1 MPSLSLQF
9 IVEYVSQFGETFSK
23 VLAIRPSG
31 WEKKASKP
39 NFANRISILG
49 VQYSEH
55 SSYNELE
62 RFVRFLR
69 PKKVI
74 STVPFSSQNMSRTPK
89 VPDSWLNPKLEPKS
103 QPYQRNIMDYMVK
116 VRKRE
121 REKERLKRIIVDN
134 LLIFHFVGVHST
146 EVRSWTNGI
155 ERQIGQW
162 NDRNIGCRARNRY
175 SNSKVLIDQNGKIKI
190 QNKCKCTT
198 KYNRFHINK

>member
-1 MPSLSLQF
+1 MQF
-9 IVEYVSQFGETFSK
+9 IVEYVSQFGEAFTK

-89 VPDSWLNPKLEPKS
+89 VPDSWLNPKIEPKS
-103 QPYQRNIMDYMVK
+103 QSYQRNIMDYMLK
-116 VRKRE
+116 V
-121 REKERLKRIIVDN
+121 
-134 LLIFHFVGVHST
+134 T
-146 EVRSWTNGI
+146 EN
-155 ERQIGQW
+155 E
-162 NDRNIGCRARNRY
+162 
-175 SNSKVLIDQNGKIKI
+175 IK
-190 QNKCKCTT
+190 QQEQE
-198 KYNRFHINK
+198 YR

>member
-1 MPSLSLQF
+1 MKIPSILILFNGFFSLAIPQF

-31 WEKKASKP
+31 WEKKPPKA

-62 RFVRFLR
+62 RFVRFMR

-74 STVPFSSQNMSRTPK
+74 STVPFSSQNMSRTPQ

-103 QPYQRNIMDYMVK
+103 QSYQRNIMDYMVK
-116 VRKRE
+116 VREQSINFFFKFLM
-121 REKERLKRIIVDN
+121 KTIK
-134 LLIFHFVGVHST
+134 
-146 EVRSWTNGI
+146 
-155 ERQIGQW
+155 
-162 NDRNIGCRARNRY
+162 
-175 SNSKVLIDQNGKIKI
+175 QN
-190 QNKCKCTT
+190 
-198 KYNRFHINK
+198 